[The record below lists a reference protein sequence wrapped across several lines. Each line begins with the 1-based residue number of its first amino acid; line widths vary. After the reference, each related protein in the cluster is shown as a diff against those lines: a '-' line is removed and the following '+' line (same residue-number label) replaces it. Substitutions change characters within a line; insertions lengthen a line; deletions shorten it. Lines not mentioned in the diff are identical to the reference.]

1 MLGRSL
7 LRGVCEEDL
16 PNEHGEDPV
25 SAQEL
30 SAARGLIGALQWPAT
45 QGMPILCASM
55 SIQAGE
61 IPKGTVKDLK
71 ELNKSL
77 RFAKQHANLTLK
89 FMAKNGKK
97 KNASLEGLCLQ
108 VCYADAAF
116 CVRADKTS
124 QGGL

>member
-1 MLGRSL
+1 MLQGA
-7 LRGVCEEDL
+7 CEEDL
-16 PNEHGEDPV
+16 PNEHWENRKDKDPI

-30 SAARGLIGALQWPAT
+30 SAARGLVGALQWPAT
-45 QGMPILCASM
+45 QGVPILCASM
-55 SIQAGE
+55 SMQAGE
-61 IPKGTVKDLK
+61 IPKGTIKGLK
-71 ELNKSL
+71 EFNKSL
-77 RFAKQHANLTLK
+77 RFAQQRANLTLK

-97 KNASLEGLCLQ
+97 KNASLEEFCL